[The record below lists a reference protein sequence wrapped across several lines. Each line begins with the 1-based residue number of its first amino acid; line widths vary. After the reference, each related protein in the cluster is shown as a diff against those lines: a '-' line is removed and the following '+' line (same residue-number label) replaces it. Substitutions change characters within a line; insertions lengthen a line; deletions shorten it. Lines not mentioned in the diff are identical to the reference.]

1 MTNSD
6 GLSSSMARALELAR
20 MVLGT
25 TSPNPAV
32 GAVVVRDG
40 RIVGEGATQ
49 PPGGPHAEVMALRAA
64 GEAARGATLY
74 VTLEP
79 CCTHGRTPA
88 CTDAI
93 LAAGITQ
100 VIVASGDPDPRVDG
114 RGIARLKEANVVVQ
128 SGDGAAEVRRHYE
141 PYAHHRRHQRP
152 FVTAKFAASLDGK
165 IAATSGHSRWVSS
178 VETRALAHR
187 LRPTFDAILVGVD
200 TVLLDDPELTARP
213 NDAVEGP
220 QPLRVILDSKGRTP
234 PQARALRDQSRARTL
249 IATTAQSSAD
259 WRATIEASGVTVVVT
274 EAEAGRVALQ
284 PLLDRLA
291 QEYGIVSLLVE
302 GGGRVHGSFFDAGL
316 VNRVQAVI
324 APMIIG
330 GNAATA
336 VAGRGAGRMADAVR
350 LYDLSVE
357 RVGEDLLISG
367 TPVPKAPATHAVVR
381 PAGAADHEGYC
392 ALIADPARRA
402 EVAALLAAKLV
413 SSARGEGNVW
423 VAVDGERIVGGITLQ
438 YDTELSESDQL
449 RTAALDLFFVAPE
462 WQHHGLADR
471 LLDSAEASAAGRNV
485 RWLTTSMHAPRDSG
499 CWTREEWRKHGYRYY
514 RRAADDMLTL
524 IKELP
529 QA

>member
-1 MTNSD
+1 MTTTND
-6 GLSSSMARALELAR
+6 FSSFMARALELAR
-20 MVLGT
+20 AVLGT

-64 GEAARGATLY
+64 GEATRGATLY

-79 CCTHGRTPA
+79 CCTHGRTPP

-93 LAAGITQ
+93 LAAGITE
-100 VIVASGDPDPRVDG
+100 VVVATGDPDPRVDG
-114 RGIARLKEANVVVQ
+114 LGIARLRDANVVVQ
-128 SGDGAAEVRRHYE
+128 TGDGAAEVRRHYE
-141 PYAHHRRHQRP
+141 PYTHHRRHQRP

-165 IAATSGHSRWVSS
+165 IAATSGDSRWVSS
-178 VETRALAHR
+178 VETRAWAHR

-213 NDAVEGP
+213 HDAVEGP

-234 PQARALRDQSRARTL
+234 PQARVLRDQSKARTL
-249 IATTAQSSAD
+249 IITTAQSPTD
-259 WRATIEASGVTVVVT
+259 WRTTMEATGATVVVT
-274 EAEAGRVALQ
+274 EAEAGRVALP
-284 PLLDRLA
+284 PLLDQLA
-291 QEYGIVSLLVE
+291 QEFGIVSLLVE

-330 GNAATA
+330 GNAPTA
-336 VAGRGAGRMADAVR
+336 VVGRGATRMADAVR
-350 LYDLSVE
+350 LYDLNVE
-357 RVGEDLLISG
+357 RIGEDLLITG

-402 EVAALLAAKLV
+402 EVATSLTAKLAC
-413 SSARGEGNVW
+413 SARGEGNVW
-423 VAVDGERIVGGITLQ
+423 VAVDGERVVGGITLQ
-438 YDTELSESDQL
+438 YDTEPVERDQL
-449 RTAALDLFFVAPE
+449 RTAALDLFLIAPE
-462 WQHHGLADR
+462 WQHHGLAER
-471 LLDSAEASAAGRNV
+471 LLDSAEASADGRNV
-485 RWLTTSMHAPRDSG
+485 HWLTTSVHALPDSG
-499 CWTREEWRKHGYRYY
+499 SWTREEWRKHGYRYY
-514 RRAADDMLTL
+514 RRATDDMLTL

-529 QA
+529 LA